1 MSSPSG
7 AGTAP
12 VRDSVSIRTPE
23 YYRRLAAYEAA
34 DPWAQAMADWSLYLV
49 DRYRGSLDGLCVV
62 DSGCGAGGFL
72 GRLPGAMKVG
82 LDVDRAAL
90 QVAAE
95 RSPFP
100 SAQAAAEA
108 LPLGDASVDAVFLHD
123 VLQHAPVGSF
133 EESARVLR
141 PGGLLV
147 LRTAARRGL
156 GSKKHRDSHDY
167 RQWTSADLRRLCEK
181 SDLEVRFLARAN
193 VLPSLARDLVAFARS
208 PAPVGDVGLPPP
220 PQDAGWKQALLSS
233 YWRVERGLIGAGL
246 RFPWGHS
253 LLLAAS
259 RR

>member
-1 MSSPSG
+1 MSSAPA
-7 AGTAP
+7 AGTVP
-12 VRDSVSIRTPE
+12 GRDSVSIRTPE
-23 YYRRLAAYEAA
+23 YYRRLADYEAA
-34 DPWAQAMADWSLYLV
+34 DPWARAMADWSLYLV
-49 DRYRGSLDGLCVV
+49 DRYRGSLDGLRVV

-72 GRLPGAMKVG
+72 GRLSGAKRIG
-82 LDVDRAAL
+82 LDVDAAAL

-108 LPLGDASVDAVFLHD
+108 LPLADSSVDAVFLHD
-123 VLQHAPVGSF
+123 VLQHAPVGAF

-147 LRTAARRGL
+147 LRAAARRGL

-167 RQWTSADLRRLCEK
+167 RQWTPADLRRLCEK

-193 VLPSLARDLVAFARS
+193 VLPSLARDLVAYAR

-220 PQDAGWKQALLSS
+220 PQDAGWKQAVLSA
-233 YWRVERGLIGAGL
+233 YWRVERRLVGAGL